1 MKQLVRPIVFVA
13 AVIGAAML
21 PTAGLAANAFPPDPT
36 CQTNGVVRAILYDNG
51 IAYLGGNFTQVAP
64 AGATLGGAGT
74 VTRNHLAAC
83 SQATGAV
90 RSWNPGANGQ
100 VFTLASQGN
109 AIYVGGKFTT
119 LAGVARNNLGE
130 VGAAGV
136 AKTWNPGANDTVYVL
151 RFGPNGNIYAGGLFA
166 KIGGASRH
174 RIAELNPTTGAPAA
188 WNVNVGQVTGFAC
201 PPRCPPVVYT
211 IGFTGTAS
219 AATVYFGGQFGLVNG
234 TSRNTAAAVSAQ
246 TGALTAWNPNIYAA
260 ANCPT
265 CPTVET
271 SRVYTLITNPAS
283 GRVYTCGGY
292 WKVNGT
298 QQSFNVSAFNIT
310 TGTLDTSFN
319 VQDDGDTPGCTLHQG
334 ILFYGGHFNVSGPG
348 CKPNALATCSTRH
361 HVAAA
366 DVTTNQLLTWNPDA
380 NSDHGV
386 YTVSN
391 GGTTVGFG
399 GFFTKF
405 GGKAQASYAAYS
417 STLP

>member
-1 MKQLVRPIVFVA
+1 MRKLLRPCLAA
-13 AVIGAAML
+13 AVMLGVVML
-21 PTAGLAANAFPPDPT
+21 PTASMAANAFPPDPT
-36 CQTNGVVRAILYDNG
+36 CQANGVVRAILYQG
-51 IAYLGGNFTQVAP
+51 GVAYLGGDFTQVAP
-64 AGATLGGAGT
+64 AGATIGGAGT

-83 SQATGAV
+83 SQSTGAV
-90 RSWNPGANGQ
+90 LSWNPGADGQ
-100 VFTLASQGN
+100 VFTLVGDGS
-109 AIYVGGKFTT
+109 AIYVGGKFAT
-119 LAGVARNNLGE
+119 LAGVARKNLGE
-130 VGAAGV
+130 LTAAGAAT
-136 AKTWNPGANDTVYVL
+136 TWNPGASDTVYVL
-151 RFGPNGNIYAGGLFA
+151 RFGPDGNLYAGGLFA
-166 KIGGASRH
+166 NIGGAARH
-174 RIAELNPTTGAPAA
+174 RIAELSPTTGTPTA

-219 AATVYFGGQFGLVNG
+219 SGTVYFGGQFGLVNG

-246 TGALTAWNPNIYAA
+246 TGGLTGWDPNIYAA
-260 ANCPT
+260 ANCPV

-271 SRVYTLITNPAS
+271 SRVYTLITDPAS

-298 QQSFNVSAFNIT
+298 KQSFNVSAFNIS

-319 VQDDGDTPGCTLHQG
+319 VQDDGDTPGCALRQG
-334 ILFYGGHFNVSGPG
+334 ILYYGGHFNVSGAG

-366 DVTTNQLLTWNPDA
+366 NVATNQLLTWNPGA
-380 NSDHGV
+380 NSNHGV
-386 YTVSN
+386 YTVSS
-391 GGTTVGFG
+391 GGGTVGFG
-399 GFFTKF
+399 GYFTKF